1 MKKMRQ
7 ILFNLSIGGTGG
19 MNTCAFCAPGY
30 YSLVSYF
37 YKIIALENLCF
48 FNKDRLYIDGGKN
61 ALSVEILTVRF
72 SPAKPYPPLPKECP
86 PAD

>member
-19 MNTCAFCAPGY
+19 KNTCPFCAPGH

-37 YKIIALENLCF
+37 YKIIVLENLCF
-48 FNKDRLYIDGGKN
+48 FNKMTNYTLTEQECLTPGPPCAESNID
-61 ALSVEILTVRF
+61 LL
-72 SPAKPYPPLPKECP
+72 PLQGVI
-86 PAD
+86 D